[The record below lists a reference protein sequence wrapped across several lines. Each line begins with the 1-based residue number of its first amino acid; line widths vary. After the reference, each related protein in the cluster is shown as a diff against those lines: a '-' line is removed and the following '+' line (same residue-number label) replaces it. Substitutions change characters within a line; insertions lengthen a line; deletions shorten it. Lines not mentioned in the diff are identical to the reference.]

1 MRNSTRVDLAW
12 VAPLDLRLNSP
23 MGCADGVW
31 LHYRRMRIRE
41 MTKPNRCIFGRVLV
55 ALFALAIACSAAMA
69 QLAHADEGANDHAIT
84 KADVVTLAADDG
96 VPVCGVIVIIGDEYL
111 FLMEDKLLPLEKFDG
126 WNEAMLGQATS
137 AYGKAAEGEHGLT
150 GPGVV
155 VKEQKDAYDSGEVLF
170 VKDGGAMVV
179 AWQQA
184 SGASGERSFAD
195 VAADSWVVLEG
206 WLEKALDAGIV
217 AGYKDA
223 AGSTTGLFGP
233 DDPMKRGQLFAMLYR
248 ASVDDASDSTELS
261 KYASNSVAAFHDN
274 LDGQFYTAAVN
285 WAYDQ
290 GIVAGDADEDG
301 APLGTVRPD
310 DPISRQEM
318 ATVLHRFA
326 GKGGV
331 AGDGAYEKA
340 PDAASVTQFAREG
353 VAWCF
358 SNGVMTGD
366 AQTGNLMPFANA
378 TRAQACKMVMAAL
391 ESMEA
396 GSTASNLYA
405 EIDENGN
412 RIK

>member
-1 MRNSTRVDLAW
+1 MA
-12 VAPLDLRLNSP
+12 
-23 MGCADGVW
+23 
-31 LHYRRMRIRE
+31 IR
-41 MTKPNRCIFGRVLV
+41 TIHVTGRVLT
-55 ALFALAIACSAAMA
+55 ALIALAIACSAAVV
-69 QLAHADEGANDHAIT
+69 QLAHADEGANGHAIS

-96 VPVCGVIVIIGDEYL
+96 APACGVIVVIGDEYL
-111 FLMEDKLLPLEKFDG
+111 FLTEGELLPLEKFDG
-126 WNEAMLGQATS
+126 WNEAMLGQATL

-155 VKEQKDAYDSGEVLF
+155 VKEQKDVYDSGEVLF

-184 SGASGERSFAD
+184 SGSSGERSFAD
-195 VAADSWVVLEG
+195 VAADSWIVLEG
-206 WLEKALDAGIV
+206 WLEKALDVGIV
-217 AGYKDA
+217 TGYKDA
-223 AGSTTGLFGP
+223 AGSPTGMFGP
-233 DDPMKRGQLFAMLYR
+233 DDPVKRGQLFAMLYR
-248 ASVDDASDSTELS
+248 ASVDDASDSTEPS
-261 KYASNSVAAFHDN
+261 KYASNSVAAFQDN

-285 WAYDQ
+285 WAYDK
-290 GIVAGDADEDG
+290 GIVTGDADEDG

-310 DPISRQEM
+310 DPVTRQEA

-331 AGDGAYEKA
+331 AGDGAYEEA
-340 PDAASVTQFAREG
+340 PDAGSVAKFAREG

-366 AQTGNLMPFANA
+366 GQTGNLMPFADA
-378 TRAQACKMVMAAL
+378 TRAQACKMVTAAL

-396 GSTASNLYA
+396 GPAASNLYA

-412 RIK
+412 RIEIDANGNRIK